1 MNLKLPMIGW
11 LAFLT
16 GMTAVAQES
25 NQLYQSD
32 SAAFQVISQ
41 KNIFNQYRVARRRET
56 GRSRLTAP
64 VRMGDAF
71 SLVGTMTYEK
81 GAFAFFDGSNAEY
94 RRIVQPDGAI
104 AVYKVTEITTASV
117 LLETTGQ
124 KFEMKVGTQLRRD
137 ESGVWQLAD
146 ASDLPAAPAGSPV
159 VSPAAPASSSSGDD
173 VNDVLKKLM
182 QKREQELK

>member
-1 MNLKLPMIGW
+1 MNLKLPMIAL

-16 GMTAVAQES
+16 GITAVAQET
-25 NQLYQSD
+25 NQLHQSD

-56 GRSRLTAP
+56 GRSRATMTL
-64 VRMGDAF
+64 RMGDAF
-71 SLVGTMTYEK
+71 SLVGTMNNEK
-81 GAFAFFDGSNAEY
+81 GIFAFFDGTKAEY
-94 RRIVQPDGAI
+94 RRIVRPAGTI

-117 LLETTGQ
+117 TLETNGQ
-124 KFEMKVGTQLRRD
+124 KFEMKVGTQMRRND
-137 ESGVWQLAD
+137 SGVWQLAD
-146 ASDLPAAPAGSPV
+146 ASDLPATLASSPV
-159 VSPAAPASSSSGDD
+159 ASPAAPASSSSGDD